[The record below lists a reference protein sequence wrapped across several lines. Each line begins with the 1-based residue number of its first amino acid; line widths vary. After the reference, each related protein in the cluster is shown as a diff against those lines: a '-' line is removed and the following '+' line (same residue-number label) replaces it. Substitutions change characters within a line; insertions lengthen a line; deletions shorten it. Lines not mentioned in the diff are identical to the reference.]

1 MKLKKVIQVNSIL
14 ILTFT
19 VIAIITGIWGWTQME
34 RPYKINHEFHSF
46 KNTINTDINLKLEQ
60 YLGSGD
66 ASLLQQT
73 ESTLDNLANNSLDW
87 LSHEE
92 NVAIK
97 TAILE
102 VKKNTQLVREA
113 GKLSA
118 NPEELLIHNEN
129 DRLADIS
136 SLINYTNRST
146 ISLTAK
152 KQYME
157 LLAQLA
163 SSLKNIGYLRQRYVQ
178 IQDNNTKENLLAE
191 NNNFTVLLEGLS
203 KLPSLNIIQK
213 PDEDSFDDEPVNL
226 SEESIESLSSLTRRY
241 PKEVSNTDM
250 MLSRISKGR
259 QQLQASVVTLK
270 SLIEKNAGAVD
281 VIKESITAR
290 VKWLILLSVSIIVFL
305 LAVAFILQTKTLQF
319 LSQLVPFFGGMV
331 KGNFNESIE
340 SDDRFYEINSV
351 KQTGIRLQNYLEDT
365 IGQLHQQAEH
375 VLNSSREVQNVSDQ
389 ASQIAIQQ
397 SEQTESAS
405 NSINQLSDSFTEVAR
420 NAANASESAQ
430 NAKDA
435 VQHANN
441 KLDFASQKTSQLSS
455 DIRSLGSL
463 MQQLQQDSSAIE
475 TVLDV
480 IKGVADQ
487 TNLLALNAAIEAAR
501 AGEQGRGFAVVADE
515 VRQLAKRT
523 ATSTDEIQNIIE
535 NLIDTAKHAAIAV
548 EAQSE
553 AAVNCVKNTH
563 EAQSALE
570 PVVSAILTITDYNA
584 GIASATEQQSM
595 TAEEVANNTSEIK
608 THAGEVSQNMY
619 QVKDASNTLHNV
631 SEALNQLVS
640 RLKG

>member
-1 MKLKKVIQVNSIL
+1 M
-14 ILTFT
+14 
-19 VIAIITGIWGWTQME
+19 
-34 RPYKINHEFHSF
+34 
-46 KNTINTDINLKLEQ
+46 
-60 YLGSGD
+60 
-66 ASLLQQT
+66 LQQT

-92 NVAIK
+92 NIAIK